1 MKPIHKMTNKELDD
15 AISIEVMQWE
25 MGSNDPHGI
34 KPNSWLNLGKFEFKK
49 YICSWNPSSSIA
61 DAWMVVDKMR
71 EYYHQAKE
79 DDNKYIEKIIFNEFL
94 GYFVYNQ
101 IDLFSI
107 GPHSICNAALA
118 TVRKFK

>member
-25 MGSNDPHGI
+25 MGIYDLHGI
-34 KPNSWLNLGKFEFKK
+34 KPNIWLNLGEFIK
-49 YICSWNPSSSIA
+49 YVCNWNPSSSIA
-61 DAWMVVDKMR
+61 NAWEVVDKMS
-71 EYYHQAKE
+71 EYYQQAME
-79 DDNKYIEKIIFNEFL
+79 DDNEYIENIILNEFL

-101 IDLFSI
+101 IDIFGI
-107 GPHSICNAALA
+107 GPQSICNAALA